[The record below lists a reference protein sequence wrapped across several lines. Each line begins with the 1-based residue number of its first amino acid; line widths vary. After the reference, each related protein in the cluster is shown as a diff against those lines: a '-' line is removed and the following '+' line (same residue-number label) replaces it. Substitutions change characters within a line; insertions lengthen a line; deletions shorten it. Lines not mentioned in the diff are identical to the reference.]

1 MIVVTFDSS
10 VNLVNVLFV
19 FCFNQFYL
27 CCHLTNK
34 VVYIITASMSHC
46 HPQVIII
53 IIYDWPISRLPLKT
67 DTRSLSCLYAP
78 HNTQRLA

>member
-53 IIYDWPISRLPLKT
+53 IIMAYIAATAENGYTQPIMSVCST
-67 DTRSLSCLYAP
+67 
-78 HNTQRLA
+78 